1 MKRHAPDSQ
10 NALLSALAPSATTCL
25 QLDSTAASNIVTSL
39 PPQHSCSVTTTTTSH
54 LLCPKAEEDDDGN
67 TCHCWHVCLCFFS
80 LFFQMTDLFFS
91 FFLSHLDTF
100 SLCRCWR
107 GGGEYRRRWLGED
120 KGKWQMAPGMFFV
133 LFFSSFTNDTHYFY
147 CLASPFSTNRQWWQ
161 HQPPTTPSFCLLQKW
176 VGESCVLFLSTP
188 TATAP
193 DHPLPHCKD
202 GEDVNNKQQ
211 WHRAVMYQWHISTFI
226 LLICPHLYGCLS
238 TGISSC
244 SSSHLCFENL
254 HLPQVIHLSS
264 RCNSSR

>member
-100 SLCRCWR
+100 SLCQCWR
-107 GGGEYRRRWLGED
+107 GGGEYRRWWLGED

-147 CLASPFSTNRQWWQ
+147 CLASPFSTNGQWRQ
-161 HQPPTTPSFCLLQKW
+161 HQPPPLQASACSKSEWVNLVFYSCQHQLPLPLTILSLTAKMERTSTINNNDTELWCINGTSQPSSSSFVWLPQHRHLILLLQ
-176 VGESCVLFLSTP
+176 P
-188 TATAP
+188 P
-193 DHPLPHCKD
+193 PLREPPP
-202 GEDVNNKQQ
+202 
-211 WHRAVMYQWHISTFI
+211 A
-226 LLICPHLYGCLS
+226 
-238 TGISSC
+238 
-244 SSSHLCFENL
+244 SSHTPQFE
-254 HLPQVIHLSS
+254 V
-264 RCNSSR
+264 